1 MNQAETIH
9 ASWVKRDRLNLSLLD
24 AAHADVRDNIQL
36 KVEYRKFQDGSSRG
50 GTGPSIS
57 VQQSRETAQL
67 NNRAR
72 VLGQELI
79 RDDISDSDIVRTENE
94 VKDTNPHD
102 KHNASVRVGHVELK
116 ANGMVD
122 IGPREVKYF

>member
-1 MNQAETIH
+1 MFVTTYNSKLNIESFKMVLAE
-9 ASWVKRDRLNLSLLD
+9 
-24 AAHADVRDNIQL
+24 
-36 KVEYRKFQDGSSRG
+36 E